1 MDKYTKLLLED
12 AEKVEALIRVIDIF
26 REYDTTFPA
35 SYIAAFLL
43 VAMKPGKGSSEYARD
58 LGLAQAV
65 TSRLMLEIGQKSRTG
80 EEGLG
85 LLDSSP
91 DGQDLRVR
99 RVFLTNKGRGLL
111 RRVLAAMKKLK
122 TPPLM
127 RV

>member
-26 REYDTTFPA
+26 REYDTAFPA

-43 VAMKPGKGSSEYARD
+43 VAMNPGKGSSEYARD

-111 RRVLAAMKKLK
+111 RRVLADMKKLK